1 MQVFE
6 RSKITVWKRHIFQKE
21 NCCWSFRYVSTI
33 CRKVFSGA
41 PVKCSFVFSWNNSD
55 SFVFRNAPF
64 GEIKDHILKKTA
76 FSNKLYWSFRY
87 MSVLHKKVFSRAPV
101 KWFSLCGSY
110 NSGSVFFSGVLVLER
125 SRTTI
130 WKRHIF
136 RKKKENAIRS
146 FTHVP
151 PLHKRV
157 FSRAPVKCFS
167 LYSSNDLDSAV
178 FRNAAF
184 GEIKDH
190 RLKKTT
196 IQKKKMLFEVL
207 GMCLPYIKRYFQEQ
221 KRSAFL
227 FMAQMT

>member
-1 MQVFE
+1 MCLPSAERWFQKHQWSALSLSAEITQILLFSGILLWE
-6 RSKITVWKRHIFQKE
+6 RSKITYWKRQLFQTNCIEALGICLSYIKKYFQEHQWSDFLFVAHITQ
-21 NCCWSFRYVSTI
+21 
-33 CRKVFSGA
+33 
-41 PVKCSFVFSWNNSD
+41 
-55 SFVFRNAPF
+55 
-64 GEIKDHILKKTA
+64 
-76 FSNKLYWSFRY
+76 
-87 MSVLHKKVFSRAPV
+87 VL
-101 KWFSLCGSY
+101 
-110 NSGSVFFSGVLVLER
+110 FFSGVLVLER

-178 FRNAAF
+178 FWNAAF

-190 RLKKTT
+190 RLKKTP
-196 IQKKKMLFEVL
+196 IQKRKILFEVL

>member
-64 GEIKDHILKKTA
+64 GEIKDHILKKTT

-110 NSGSVFFSGVLVLER
+110 NSASAFFRNPAFGEIKDHNLKK
-125 SRTTI
+125 T
-130 WKRHIF
+130 HF
-136 RKKKENAIRS
+136 QKKKENAIRS

-157 FSRAPVKCFS
+157 FSRAPVKWFS

-190 RLKKTT
+190 RLKKTP

-207 GMCLPYIKRYFQEQ
+207 GMCLPCIKRYFQEQ
-221 KRSAFL
+221 NRSAFL